1 VERKAETSEFSLSAK
16 EKGQE
21 KNSDIAPAG
30 DAGRD
35 IERFLAA
42 AANVPARHSG
52 GCLVFALD
60 ATMSRQPTWDLAQS
74 LQAEMFAA
82 AANLGG
88 LWVQLVYFRGFSE
101 CRASPFLD
109 RGEGLAACMAKIS
122 VRAGRTQIS
131 KVLRHVRD
139 AAKAERIGA
148 LVFIGDAM
156 EEQIEDLA
164 RLAGELRLLGVKA
177 FLFQEGRDP
186 MAEEAFR
193 RIAFLTGGAYA
204 AFDANAAQRLKALLG
219 AAAAYAAGG
228 VAALEARPEP
238 EASLLLSQ
246 MR

>member
-1 VERKAETSEFSLSAK
+1 LELSLSAE
-16 EKGQE
+16 EKRKE

-30 DAGRD
+30 KAKSD

-42 AANVPARHSG
+42 AANVPARHAG
-52 GCLVFALD
+52 GRLVFALD
-60 ATMSRQPTWDLAQS
+60 ATMSRQRTWDLAQS

-88 LWVQLVYFRGFSE
+88 LCVQLVYFRGFSE

-109 RGEGLAACMAKIS
+109 RGEGLAACMSKIS
-122 VRAGRTQIS
+122 VRAGRTQIG
-131 KVLRHVRD
+131 KVLRHVRN

-164 RLAGELRLLGVKA
+164 RLAGELRLLGVKG
-177 FLFQEGRDP
+177 FLFQEGHD
-186 MAEEAFR
+186 AVTEEAFR
-193 RIAFLTGGAYA
+193 RVAFLTGGAYA
-204 AFDANAAQRLKALLG
+204 AFDANAANRLKELLG

-228 VAALEARPEP
+228 VAALEARAEP

-246 MR
+246 IR

>member
-1 VERKAETSEFSLSAK
+1 LREHEKKSAVAPAESAK
-16 EKGQE
+16 
-21 KNSDIAPAG
+21 SDI
-30 DAGRD
+30 D
-35 IERFLAA
+35 RFLAA
-42 AANVPARHSG
+42 AANLPVRHAG
-52 GCLVFALD
+52 GRLVFALD

-88 LWVQLVYFRGFSE
+88 LAVQLVYFRGFSE
-101 CRASPFLD
+101 CRASPFLE
-109 RGEGLAACMAKIS
+109 RGEGLAACMTKIS
-122 VRAGRTQIS
+122 VRAGRTQIG

-148 LVFIGDAM
+148 FVFIGDAM

-164 RLAGELRLLGVKA
+164 LLAGELGLLGVKA
-177 FLFQEGRDP
+177 FMFQEGRDP
-186 MAEEAFR
+186 TVEEAFR
-193 RIAFLTGGAYA
+193 RVAFVTGGAYA
-204 AFDANAAQRLKALLG
+204 AFDADAARRLRALLG

-228 VAALEARPEP
+228 VAALQARPEP